1 MDISAINSGLQE
13 DVQILMLKKSM
24 QQQQTTGNAIVQ
36 SMNQIT
42 PPSGNRL
49 DITA

>member
-13 DVQILMLKKSM
+13 KSM